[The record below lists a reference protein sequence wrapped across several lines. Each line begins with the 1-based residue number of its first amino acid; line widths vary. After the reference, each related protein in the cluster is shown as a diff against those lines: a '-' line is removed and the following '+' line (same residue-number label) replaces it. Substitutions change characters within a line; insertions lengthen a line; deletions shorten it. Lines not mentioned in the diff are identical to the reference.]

1 MSKWSFSNIEGNEV
15 GSIVGSTAKGVGSG
29 AAIGTLVAGPVGTV
43 VGAGVGA
50 VVGSV
55 IGIGKAGVGD
65 NKYTKQIIK
74 GYDPYQAYDTT
85 ARNQTYGSRIV
96 GSETITE
103 KGNTK
108 GWDIAGGVVDSAGML
123 ALTALTLGAGAPAV
137 AGVSGA
143 KAAGSSAGS
152 IAKGLT
158 TGADVAQK
166 TTTATK
172 GLTTLAKINT
182 GVKAVEKIANN
193 FGNKTI
199 DTFQDAQEFT
209 QKSLMYL
216 NDTKNEIKDNLQQR
230 KLDRQNRVDPSGNI
244 NNYDYYYKLLNTA
257 NEKGTGIPGIGT
269 QLESPIGVPLGF
281 QNMLNY

>member
-15 GSIVGSTAKGVGSG
+15 GSMVGSTAKGAGAG
-29 AAIGTLVAGPVGTV
+29 AAIGTLILPGVGTAIGAGI
-43 VGAGVGA
+43 GAGVGA
-50 VVGSV
+50 I
-55 IGIGKAGVGD
+55 IGTGKAGVGD
-65 NKYTKQIIK
+65 KTFTKQTIK

-85 ARNQTYGSRIV
+85 ARNQTYGSRVV

-108 GWDIAGGVVDSAGML
+108 GWDIAGGVVDAAGML
-123 ALTALTLGAGAPAV
+123 ALTALTLGAGA
-137 AGVSGA
+137 GVSA
-143 KAAGSSAGS
+143 AEAAGSSAGS

-158 TGADVAQK
+158 TGANVAQK

-172 GLTTLAKINT
+172 GLTTLQKINT

-199 DTFQDAQEFT
+199 DTFKDAQEFT
-209 QKSLMYL
+209 QRSLMYL

-230 KLDRQNRVDPSGNI
+230 KLNRQNRVDPSGNI
-244 NNYDYYYKLLNTA
+244 NNYDYYYKLLSTA

>member
-15 GSIVGSTAKGVGSG
+15 GSMVGSTAKGAGAG
-29 AAIGTLVAGPVGTV
+29 AAIGTLILPGVGTAIGAGI
-43 VGAGVGA
+43 GAGVGA
-50 VVGSV
+50 I
-55 IGIGKAGVGD
+55 IGTGKAGVGD
-65 NKYTKQIIK
+65 NKYTKQTIK

-85 ARNQTYGSRIV
+85 ARNQTYGSRVV

-108 GWDIAGGVVDSAGML
+108 GWDIAGGVVDAAGITAA
-123 ALTALTLGAGAPAV
+123 ALLTLGVGAPAV
-137 AGVSGA
+137 AGA
-143 KAAGSSAGS
+143 KAAGSAAGS
-152 IAKGLT
+152 MAKGLT

-172 GLTTLAKINT
+172 GLTTLEKINT
-182 GVKAVEKIANN
+182 GVKAVEKMANN

-199 DTFQDAQEFT
+199 DKFQDAQEFT
-209 QKSLMYL
+209 QRSLMYL

-244 NNYDYYYKLLNTA
+244 NNDDYYYKLLNTA